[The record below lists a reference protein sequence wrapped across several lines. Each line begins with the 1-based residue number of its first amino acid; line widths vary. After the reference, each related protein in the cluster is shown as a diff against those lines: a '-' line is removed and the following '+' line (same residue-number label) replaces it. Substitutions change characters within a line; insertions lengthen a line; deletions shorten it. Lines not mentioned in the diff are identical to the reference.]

1 MNRELTFE
9 EKVQKALDIQ
19 EVQNVMSKHAY
30 YHGLGL
36 NIEEL
41 ENIWTQ
47 KAPNATF
54 AQNTGYWVGYDS
66 IYNAYGTIHLAN
78 QKAALALLRENYP
91 DVDADALGAGTLIMH
106 CLTTPIIEIAGDG
119 QTAKGMWYTPG
130 QVTEIGGTGY
140 PSAMWIWEKYGVDF
154 VKEDGEWKIWHM
166 HICTDCTCPVAGD
179 TSWVTSATTTTS
191 VASAAPTRVFKDT
204 ETATVSPT
212 PDISVTTYSSYT
224 NTQVPQNIPK
234 MPEPYETFSET
245 FSYGAEW
252 LIEKVALD

>member
-1 MNRELTFE
+1 MSRELTLE
-9 EKVQKALDIQ
+9 EKVQKALDIN
-19 EVQNVMSKHAY
+19 EVQIVMSKHAY
-30 YHGLGL
+30 YHGLGQ

-41 ENIWTQ
+41 EAIWTK

-66 IYNAYGTIHLAN
+66 IMNAYGTIHLAN
-78 QKAALALLRENYP
+78 QEAALALLRANYP
-91 DVDADALGAGTLIMH
+91 DVAEDALGAGTLLMH
-106 CLTTPIIEIAGDG
+106 TLTTPIIEIAGDG
-119 QTAKGMWYTPG
+119 QTAKGLWYTPG
-130 QVTEIGGTGY
+130 QVTEIGGDGY

-179 TSWVTSATTTTS
+179 TSWVTEATT
-191 VASAAPTRVFKDT
+191 SAVLKDT

-212 PDISVTTYSSYT
+212 PDIEITTYSSYS
-224 NTQVPQNIPK
+224 NTQVPQDIPK
-234 MPEPYETFSET
+234 MPEPYWTFSET

-252 LIEKVALD
+252 IIEKLS